1 MSAEGGRGPFLVGGS
16 VTHFIHSMIQQV
28 FMEGYL
34 VPGILLGR
42 EPLHPRNLSSSGE
55 DRQ

>member
-1 MSAEGGRGPFLVGGS
+1 MEGGRGPFLVGGS

-42 EPLHPRNLSSSGE
+42 EPLHPRNLFSSGE